1 VQQPI
6 GRTGSSNRRVAGSNK
21 TGVIRISAVL
31 EQILPAGY
39 TYTFHFSLSLALV
52 LPSSGF
58 ISLQVI
64 IFFAMQK
71 IETLNPATGKVLA
84 SYDNESA
91 DAVAHKVR
99 QAREAFASWK
109 KMDISE
115 RAENMRRLGR
125 VMRKNREEYA
135 RIITEEMGKPVR
147 QSLAEI
153 EKCAWVCDYYAEH
166 AEVFLRDQIV
176 PTEFRKSFVSFEPL
190 GIVASIMPWNFPFWQ
205 VMRFA
210 VPALTAGNVSILKH
224 SSVCLGSSLKLK
236 EAFSDAGF
244 PENVFQVVIGD
255 YRVGEALVQADIDAV
270 SVTGSVN
277 TGRRVA
283 ELASKDLKKF
293 VLELGGSDP
302 FIILEDAD
310 LNQTAYMATQSRLLN
325 TGQSCISAKRFIVVK
340 SVAEK
345 FTKLFVEDTQVEVVG
360 DPLDPKTTIGPLVR
374 DSQRQTLARQ
384 VEDAK
389 ARGGKVLI
397 GGKSIASE
405 GYFYEPT
412 IISNV
417 DHDMSVLKEEVFG
430 PAAPVIVVENEE
442 QAIREANNSEF
453 GLGASI
459 WTSNIERGIRVA
471 RQIESG
477 IVAVNEMVKSDP
489 RLPFGGVK
497 KSGIGRELSEF
508 GIKEFVNIKSVVVKD
523 IQSKLLVE

>member
-1 VQQPI
+1 MQ
-6 GRTGSSNRRVAGSNK
+6 
-21 TGVIRISAVL
+21 
-31 EQILPAGY
+31 
-39 TYTFHFSLSLALV
+39 
-52 LPSSGF
+52 
-58 ISLQVI
+58 
-64 IFFAMQK
+64 QK
-71 IETLNPATGKVLA
+71 IETVNPATGKVIA
-84 SYDNESA
+84 SYDNDDAE
-91 DAVAHKVR
+91 AVARKVR
-99 QAREAFASWK
+99 QAREAFSSWK
-109 KMDISE
+109 KLELGE
-115 RAENMRRLGR
+115 RADYMRKLGR
-125 VMRKNREEYA
+125 VMRKNREEYG
-135 RIITEEMGKPVR
+135 RIVTEEMGKPVR
-147 QSLAEI
+147 QSVAEI

-166 AEVFLRDQIV
+166 AEAFLRDQIV

-190 GIVASIMPWNFPFWQ
+190 GVIAAIMPWNFPFWQ

-210 VPALTAGNVSILKH
+210 VPALTAGNVGVLKH
-224 SSVCLGSSLKLK
+224 SSVCLGSSLKLQ

-244 PENVFQVVIGD
+244 PENVFLTVIGD
-255 YRVGEALVQADIDAV
+255 YRAGEALVQSDIDAV

-302 FIILEDAD
+302 FIVLEDAD
-310 LNQTAYMATQSRLLN
+310 LKQTAYMATQSRLLN

-340 SVAEK
+340 SIAEK
-345 FTKLFVEDTQVEVVG
+345 FTKLFVEDTQAEVLG

-374 DSQRQTLARQ
+374 DSQRQALAKQ

-389 ARGGKVLI
+389 TKGGKVLV
-397 GGKSIASE
+397 GGKPVERE

-417 DHDMSVLKEEVFG
+417 GHEMSVLKEEVFG
-430 PAAPVIVVENEE
+430 PAAPIIVVENEE

-459 WTSNIERGIRVA
+459 WTNNIERGIKLA

-477 IVAVNEMVKSDP
+477 LVSVNEMVKSDP

-508 GIKEFVNIKSVVVKD
+508 GIKEFVNIKSVIVKD

>member
-1 VQQPI
+1 
-6 GRTGSSNRRVAGSNK
+6 
-21 TGVIRISAVL
+21 
-31 EQILPAGY
+31 
-39 TYTFHFSLSLALV
+39 
-52 LPSSGF
+52 
-58 ISLQVI
+58 
-64 IFFAMQK
+64 M
-71 IETLNPATGKVLA
+71 IETVNPATGKVLA
-84 SYDNESA
+84 RYDNDSDEQVSA
-91 DAVAHKVR
+91 KVGK
-99 QAREAFASWK
+99 AREAFPAWK
-109 KMDISE
+109 KLDIGE
-115 RAENMRRLGR
+115 RAEYMRRLGR

-135 RIITEEMGKPVR
+135 RLITEEMGKPVR

-166 AEVFLRDQIV
+166 AEAFLRDQIV

-190 GIVASIMPWNFPFWQ
+190 GVIASIMPWNFPFWQ

-210 VPALTAGNVSILKH
+210 VPALTAGNVGVLKH

-236 EAFSDAGF
+236 EAFVDAGF

-255 YRVGEALVQADIDAV
+255 YRAGEALVQADIDAV
-270 SVTGSVN
+270 SVTGSLN
-277 TGRRVA
+277 TGKRVA

-302 FIILEDAD
+302 FVVLEDAD
-310 LNQTAYMATQSRLLN
+310 LSQTAHMATQSRLLN
-325 TGQSCISAKRFIVVK
+325 TGQSCIAAKRFIVVK

-345 FTKLFVEDTQVEVVG
+345 FTKLFVENTQAEVLG
-360 DPLDPKTTIGPLVR
+360 DPLDPKTTVGPLVR
-374 DSQRQTLARQ
+374 DSQRQALARQ
-384 VEDAK
+384 VDDARAK
-389 ARGGKVLI
+389 GGRVLT
-397 GGKSIASE
+397 GGRQVADS

-412 IISNV
+412 IVSDTN
-417 DHDMSVLKEEVFG
+417 HEMSMLKEEVFG
-430 PAAPVIVVENEE
+430 PAAPIIVVENEE
-442 QAIREANNSEF
+442 QAVREANNSEF

-459 WTSNIERGIRVA
+459 WTNNIERGVRLA

-477 IVAVNEMVKSDP
+477 IVSVNEMVRSDP